1 MKVLDKIGLVLFSS
15 IILILS
21 IVLGLLIFGWVDLE
35 SANAFIRY
43 ILNDSMASNI
53 TLGVITV
60 LILLA
65 IKCIFFDSSSKSEA
79 KFEKGVLLEN
89 ENGKLLVSKETIQ
102 NLVSG
107 IVKNYD
113 TTKDIATRVILD
125 KDNSVNI
132 EVTLY
137 VAQDAIIKELSNEL
151 QIKIKEVIKKSLDLD
166 VKEVNI
172 KIKNIAPKQETTQ
185 E

>member
-21 IVLGLLIFGWVDLE
+21 IILCLLIFGWINIE
-35 SANAFIRY
+35 SVNVFIKY
-43 ILNDSMASNI
+43 MLNDNMVSNI
-53 TLGVITV
+53 TLGVVTV

-65 IKCIFFDSSSKSEA
+65 IKCIFFDSTSKSDTG
-79 KFEKGVLLEN
+79 FENGVLLQN
-89 ENGKLLVSKETIQ
+89 ENGKLLVSRETIQ
-102 NLVSG
+102 NLVSSV
-107 IVKNYD
+107 VKNYG
-113 TTKDIATRVILD
+113 TTKDISTKVILD
-125 KDNSVNI
+125 KNNSINI

-137 VAQDAIIKELSNEL
+137 VAQDAIIKDLSNEI

-172 KIKNIAPKQETTQ
+172 KVKNIAPKQEIVQ

>member
-21 IVLGLLIFGWVDLE
+21 IILCLLIFGWINIE
-35 SANAFIRY
+35 SVNVFIKY
-43 ILNDSMASNI
+43 MLNDNMVSNI
-53 TLGVITV
+53 TLGVVTV

-65 IKCIFFDSSSKSEA
+65 IKCIFFDSSCKSDTG
-79 KFEKGVLLEN
+79 FEKGVLLQN

-102 NLVSG
+102 NLVNT
-107 IVKNYD
+107 IVKNYG
-113 TTKDIATRVILD
+113 TTKDINTKVILD
-125 KDNSVNI
+125 KNNNVNI

-137 VAQDAIIKELSNEL
+137 VTQDAIIKDLSNEI

-172 KIKNIAPKQETTQ
+172 KVKNIAPKQEIVQ